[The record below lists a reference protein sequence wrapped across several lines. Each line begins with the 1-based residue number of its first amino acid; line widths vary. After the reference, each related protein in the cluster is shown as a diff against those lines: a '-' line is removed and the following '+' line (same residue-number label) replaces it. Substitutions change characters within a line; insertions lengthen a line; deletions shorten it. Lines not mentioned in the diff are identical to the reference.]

1 MKTNRNRTLYSTF
14 LMTAFLLLSVSA
26 ALADDIDGRADKCKF
41 RGRVEVAF
49 TKWLTNGPNMAGVVS
64 GDVGGGLF
72 KGKILKVETAGNVFK
87 IEAVYHINGGA
98 FQFTA
103 HNFVTET
110 DVITDKGV
118 KGSSVIHGVVTDG
131 PMKGARVRGEYQ
143 VINPCGIMNA
153 QNGEGGDFCYQGTLT
168 VTPE

>member
-1 MKTNRNRTLYSTF
+1 MKINRTLYSTF
-14 LMTAFLLLSVSA
+14 LMIALLFLSVSA
-26 ALADDIDGRADKCKF
+26 AGAADRDDSGKYKF
-41 RGRVEVAF
+41 RGRVEIAF
-49 TKWLTNGPNMAGVVS
+49 TKWVRNGPNMEGVVS

-72 KGKILKVETAGNVFK
+72 EGKILKIETTGNISK

-110 DVITDKGV
+110 DVITDTSV
-118 KGSSVIHGVVTDG
+118 KGNSVIHGVVTDG
-131 PMKGARVRGEYQ
+131 PLKGARVRGGYQ
-143 VINPCGIMNA
+143 VINPCGIINA
-153 QNGEGGDFCYQGTLT
+153 RDGDGGDFCYQGTLT